1 MAAVSRVL
9 PWRRTAAP
17 VASQIQPVVERY
29 QARWPRR
36 DTSLILSAYKLA
48 VEAHDGQR
56 RKSGEP
62 YILHPIAVA
71 SVVAELG
78 LDDVSIAAA
87 LLHDSVEDTGVELA
101 DLRRDFGDEVA
112 AIVDGVTKLDRV
124 TFESKEAQQAAT
136 LRKMLVAMARDMR
149 VLLIKLA
156 DRLHNMRTIGAL
168 RTQKQESVASETLD
182 IYAPL
187 AHRLGMQELRN
198 ELEDLAFAAL
208 YPKRYAEI
216 DRLLAERTP
225 AQDAYVDRL
234 LDEVE
239 QQLASMSID
248 ATVTGRQKH
257 HWSVYEK
264 MVVKGRSFDEIFDLV
279 GIRVVV
285 PTIRDAYAALGSIH
299 ATWKPVSGRFKDYIA
314 MPKFNLYQSLHTTVI
329 GPDATSL
336 EVQIRTEEMHRRA
349 EHGVAA
355 HWRYKQDGETSSADM
370 PWLTRIVDWQA
381 ETDDPEEFMQAL
393 KVDLDQDEVYVF
405 TPKGDV
411 VTLAARATPIDFAY
425 AIHTDIGNATIGAK
439 IDGRLV
445 PLDRELQSGDTVE
458 IFTSKVDGA
467 GPSRDWL
474 DIATTPK
481 ALNRIRQWFN
491 RSEREELVDTGREQ
505 VLTVLRQQGLRAQLL
520 IDSEEMEQVAEQL
533 NRVDTEALFEAVGRG
548 DVPPRTIAQRMVSLL
563 SGDDRAQQLPAT
575 PPQRRHTKRRR
586 TAGVHVEG
594 LDDTLVRL
602 ARCCNPVRGDEIIGF
617 VTRGRGISVHRDD
630 CANAVELL
638 TASAARQVE
647 VDWDSSYSGA
657 FLVSIEV
664 RGLDR
669 NMLLLDTVRVLS
681 EHHCSIAGSQSFIG
695 EDQVSVMQFDVELG
709 DPVLLEPLLAAVRDV
724 AGVFDAYRMIAGA
737 ARADT

>member
-1 MAAVSRVL
+1 MATVSRVL
-9 PWRRTAAP
+9 PWRRSSAP
-17 VASQIQPVVERY
+17 IASQVQPVVERY

-36 DTSLILSAYKLA
+36 DPSLIVKAYELA
-48 VEAHDGQR
+48 YGAHDGQR
-56 RKSGEP
+56 RKSGEA
-62 YILHPIAVA
+62 YILHPVAVA
-71 SVVAELG
+71 SVVADLG
-78 LDDVSIAAA
+78 LDDTSIAAA
-87 LLHDSVEDTGVELA
+87 LLHDAVEDTSVELA
-101 DLRRDFGDEVA
+101 DLRRDFGEEVA

-124 TFESKEAQQAAT
+124 TFETKEAQQAAT

-168 RTQKQESVASETLD
+168 RTQKQESIASETLE

-216 DRLLAERTP
+216 DRLLAQRTP
-225 AQDAYVDRL
+225 AQDVFVDNVL
-234 LDEVE
+234 VEVR
-239 QQLASMSID
+239 QQLDAMAIE
-248 ATVTGRQKH
+248 ATVTGRRKH

-264 MVVKGRSFDEIFDLV
+264 MVVKGRSFDDIFDLV

-299 ATWKPVSGRFKDYIA
+299 ATWKPVAGRFKDYVA
-314 MPKFNLYQSLHTTVI
+314 MPKFNLYQSLHTTVV
-329 GPDATSL
+329 GPNATGL
-336 EVQIRTEEMHRRA
+336 EVQIRTAEMHARA

-355 HWRYKQDGETSSADM
+355 HWRYKEPGETAAADM
-370 PWLTRIVDWQA
+370 PWLSRIVDWQA
-381 ETDDPEEFMQAL
+381 ETDDPEEFMRAL
-393 KVDLDQDEVYVF
+393 KVDLDHDEVYVF

-411 VTLAARATPIDFAY
+411 VTLATQSTPIDFAY

-458 IFTSKVDGA
+458 VFTSKVETA

-481 ALNRIRQWFN
+481 ARNGIRQWFN

-505 VLTVLRQQGLRAQLL
+505 VTDALRQQGLRAQLL
-520 IDSEEMEQVAEQL
+520 IGSEELTQVAEQL
-533 NRVDTEALFEAVGRG
+533 NRSDLEALFEAVGKG
-548 DVPPRTIAQRMVSLL
+548 DLQSRTIAQKMVSLL
-563 SGDDRAQQLPAT
+563 SGDDRDQQLPAT
-575 PPQRRHTKRRR
+575 PLQRRTTKRRR
-586 TAGVHVEG
+586 TAGVHIEG
-594 LDDTLVRL
+594 LDDSLVRL

-630 CANAVELL
+630 CSNAVELL
-638 TASAARQVE
+638 DASAARQVE

-657 FLVSIEV
+657 FLVSVEV

-669 NMLLLDTVRVLS
+669 NRLLLDTVQVLS
-681 EHHCSIAGSQSFIG
+681 EHHLSIASSQSFTG
-695 EDQVSVMQFDVELG
+695 EDSVSVMQFDVELG

-724 AGVFDAYRMIAGA
+724 PGVFDAYRMIAGA
-737 ARADT
+737 ARAAT